1 MSRASIGTPSTP
13 RAVTVGVLVGVA
25 TGLASTF
32 PRELGPAASLALWAI
47 AGVLVGVGVGR
58 DGRVPAGLGYGI
70 ALAVAFLYSRFGGG
84 PSDLPAYS
92 VFVLVA
98 SVVSAGAGVLT
109 VHLGS
114 RLRRARGRLR
124 P

>member
-1 MSRASIGTPSTP
+1 
-13 RAVTVGVLVGVA
+13 VGLWVGR
-25 TGLASTF
+25 GGRS
-32 PRELGPAASLALWAI
+32 
-47 AGVLVGVGVGR
+47 AGGVG
-58 DGRVPAGLGYGI
+58 YGA
-70 ALAVAFLYSRFGGG
+70 ALAVAFLYSRFGGDPG
-84 PSDLPAYS
+84 DLPAYS
-92 VFVLVA
+92 AFVLVA